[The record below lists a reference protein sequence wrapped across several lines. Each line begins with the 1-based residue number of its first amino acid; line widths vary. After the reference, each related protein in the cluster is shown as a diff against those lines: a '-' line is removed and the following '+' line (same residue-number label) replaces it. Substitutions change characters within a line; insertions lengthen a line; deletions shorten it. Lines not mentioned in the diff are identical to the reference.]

1 MSLVVHS
8 HLPLPSTL
16 WKSKQKI
23 RLNPLSSPSFI
34 ASRSSRNFGCSAIN
48 MNYNNKNDSSN
59 SSNGVTWCFFNPAK
73 DPIIQEALKRFP
85 YADSL
90 MIEFSTDETAG
101 GRRIKQEPVA
111 FLGGVFAGILRLD
124 LNEEPLKEWIT
135 RTVEAA
141 GISEEETGAEGSTTE
156 AAPQEIQI
164 E

>member
-8 HLPLPSTL
+8 RLPLPSTL

-48 MNYNNKNDSSN
+48 INYNNKNDSSN

-73 DPIIQEALKRFP
+73 DPIIQEALK
-85 YADSL
+85 
-90 MIEFSTDETAG
+90 
-101 GRRIKQEPVA
+101 QEPVA
-111 FLGGVFAGILRLD
+111 FFGGVFAGILRLD

-141 GISEEETGAEGSTTE
+141 GISEEETSAQGSTTE